1 MNKILLAH
9 NIYILLFLHHLLISH
24 PLHNTFNGE
33 KSWFFS
39 PLKVLCKGWEIK
51 RKRKFHP
58 KLCAIHATFS
68 SRDFLLFILAGLLMY
83 AIFSTYFFYATF
95 FSLRHLKQR
104 KRLSAEMNKR
114 LKTSVEVIASSS
126 LLISISQLPLQLL
139 IIHSICIYFIYWI
152 FYIFFLDLKDSCY
165 S

>member
-1 MNKILLAH
+1 
-9 NIYILLFLHHLLISH
+9 
-24 PLHNTFNGE
+24 
-33 KSWFFS
+33 
-39 PLKVLCKGWEIK
+39 
-51 RKRKFHP
+51 
-58 KLCAIHATFS
+58 
-68 SRDFLLFILAGLLMY
+68 MY

-165 S
+165 SYSLTWSY